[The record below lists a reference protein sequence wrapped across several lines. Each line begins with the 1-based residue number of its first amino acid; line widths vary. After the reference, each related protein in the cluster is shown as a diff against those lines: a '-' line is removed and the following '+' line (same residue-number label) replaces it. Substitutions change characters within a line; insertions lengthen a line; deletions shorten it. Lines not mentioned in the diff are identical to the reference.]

1 MAVKLV
7 ELFDG
12 THLWTTV
19 EGSGPPV
26 IACHGGPGLWDYLG
40 PLASLLADRFTVV
53 RFHQRGCGRSDPYD
67 GPFTIRQAV
76 EDLDQVREAHGFE
89 EIGLLGH
96 SWGAE
101 LVLRY
106 AAIHPSH
113 TRAVDY
119 VSGVGGD
126 DAFRPAFREE
136 FERRLGDSAERWRRL
151 SHVQDRPIE
160 QEHEFC
166 LLQWAPD
173 FSPRSDTR
181 VLAEE
186 QWKTRPPGA
195 VINVKANRDL
205 WADRA
210 TDDLVGLAGQVTAP
224 VLMLFGADDP
234 RPWRSADPVH
244 TALSDVRHL
253 VLAGAGHAPWAERPD
268 AAVRALIATLRA

>member
-1 MAVKLV
+1 MADKLV
-7 ELFDG
+7 ELPDG

-26 IACHGGPGLWDYLG
+26 IACHGGPGMWDYLG

-53 RFHQRGCGRSDPYD
+53 GYHQRGCGRSDPYD

-76 EDLDQVREAHGFE
+76 DDLDRVREAHDLE
-89 EIGLLGH
+89 DVGLLGH

-106 AAIHPSH
+106 AVAHPDR
-113 TRAVDY
+113 TRSVAY

-126 DAFRPAFREE
+126 DAFQPAFRQE
-136 FERRLGDSAERWRRL
+136 FERRLGDSLERWRRL

-173 FSPRSDTR
+173 FSPTRDTR
-181 VLAEE
+181 VHAEA
-186 QWKTRPPGA
+186 QWSTRPPGA

-244 TALSDVRHL
+244 AALSDVRHV
-253 VLAGAGHAPWAERPD
+253 VLAGAGHAPWAERPG
-268 AAVRALIATLRA
+268 AAVGALIAAL